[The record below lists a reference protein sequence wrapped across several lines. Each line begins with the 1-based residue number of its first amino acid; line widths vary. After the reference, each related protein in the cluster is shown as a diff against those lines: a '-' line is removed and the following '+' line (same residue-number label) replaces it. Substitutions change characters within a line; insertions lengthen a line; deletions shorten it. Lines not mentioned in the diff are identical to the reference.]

1 MKKLTNDSAASAM
14 APIAVNE
21 AASSG
26 TASGTLAA
34 RFLGMKFDLAVA
46 GIASAGTGNQDG
58 SHDESL
64 LSHQSEKRRKMQ
76 LFEHSTDIFRWWVIS
91 SQELCCERRSAGD

>member
-1 MKKLTNDSAASAM
+1 M

-34 RFLGMKFDLAVA
+34 RFLGMKLISQWLA
-46 GIASAGTGNQDG
+46 
-58 SHDESL
+58 
-64 LSHQSEKRRKMQ
+64 
-76 LFEHSTDIFRWWVIS
+76 
-91 SQELCCERRSAGD
+91 